1 MDKSLEKLGIVTALL
16 ERLEKQRLPRLMSL
30 KEKVDRGEVL
40 TDSDLNFLQEA
51 SADVRHNESL
61 INENQ
66 EYQPLFVKVVSLY
79 SYIST
84 KALENEQASP

>member
-1 MDKSLEKLGIVTALL
+1 LDKSLEKLGIVTALL

-51 SADVRHNESL
+51 SADVRHNETL
-61 INENQ
+61 INENE
-66 EYQPLFVKVVSLY
+66 EYQPLFVKIVGLY

-84 KALENEQASP
+84 KALENEQTSP

>member
-51 SADVRHNESL
+51 SADVRHNETL
-61 INENQ
+61 INENE
-66 EYQPLFVKVVSLY
+66 EYQPLFVKIVGLY

-84 KALENEQASP
+84 KALENEQTSP